1 VIRHNLL
8 KYVNTILSLHL
19 VLTQDP
25 RHLALTALRTI
36 YRGAF
41 ADVALEKVLSQ
52 ADVIPPDRRL
62 ITELVYGIS
71 RRQRTLDALVH
82 QLTTRKGQ
90 RQPLDLRLVLHL
102 GLYQLRYLSHIPP
115 SAAVNTTVN
124 VAKRIGLG
132 GLAGLVNGILRQ
144 YLRLVEDLEHPQPS
158 VATNLAIDPRS
169 AAGRSRPDQVHGAD
183 PLVLPMDPVDRLGVL
198 HSYPDWIVKVWL
210 QQMEFAQA
218 EQLCAWMNL
227 PPHLDLRVNSRRT
240 DMETVMAA
248 MAAAGIAVSRVP
260 HVPWALRLDAPSGA
274 VQQLPGYAEGW
285 WMVQDASAQLVSYL
299 VDPQPGDR
307 VVDACAAPGG
317 KTMHL
322 AELMGDRG
330 VVEAC
335 DLTSSRLH
343 KLHQNAKRLG
353 LQSIQACLG
362 DSRMMPQFVGQCDR
376 VLLDA
381 PCSGLGTLHRHADAR
396 WRQTPESVQELG
408 QLQRQLLESAVT
420 WVKPQGILVYS
431 TCTLHPTENEDLI
444 RDFLSQ
450 HPDWQIE
457 PPAPNSAPAAFAA
470 PEGWLKVWPHRHNM
484 DGFFMVRL
492 RRH

>member
-1 VIRHNLL
+1 ML
-8 KYVNTILSLHL
+8 KYPSEILSIDLA
-19 VLTQDP
+19 LTQDP

-52 ADVIPPDRRL
+52 ADIIPRDRRL
-62 ITELVYGIS
+62 VTELVYGIS
-71 RRQRTLDALVH
+71 RRQRTLDALVQ
-82 QLTTRKGQ
+82 QLTTKRGQ
-90 RQPLDLRLVLHL
+90 RQPLDLRILLHL
-102 GLYQLRYLSHIPP
+102 GLYQLRYLDHVPA

-124 VAKRIGLG
+124 VAKRVGLG

-144 YLRLVEDLEHPQPS
+144 YIRLAEPLDVQHSQDGKDSEPQL
-158 VATNLAIDPRS
+158 N
-169 AAGRSRPDQVHGAD
+169 SRD
-183 PLVLPMDPVDRLGVL
+183 PLVLPADPVNRLGVL
-198 HSYPDWIVKVWL
+198 HSYPDWIVELWL
-210 QQMEFAQA
+210 KQLGQDQT
-218 EQLCAWMNL
+218 EQLCAWMNH
-227 PPHLDLRVNSRRT
+227 PPHLDLRVNSLRT
-240 DMETVMAA
+240 DVATVAAA
-248 MAAAGIAVSRVP
+248 MQSAGIAVSPIP
-260 HVPWALRLDAPSGA
+260 HLPWSLRLDSPAGA
-274 VQQLPGYAEGW
+274 VQQWPGYAEGW

-330 VVEAC
+330 TVEAC

-353 LQSIQACLG
+353 LSSIQACLG

-396 WRQTPESVQELG
+396 WRQTPASVQELA
-408 QLQRQLLESAVT
+408 QLQRQLLESAIT

-431 TCTLHPTENEDLI
+431 TCTLHPAENEELI
-444 RDFLSQ
+444 QAFLEQ
-450 HPDWQIE
+450 HPDWRIE
-457 PPAPNSAPAAFAA
+457 PPVPLSPAAAFATA
-470 PEGWLKVWPHRHNM
+470 PGWIKVWPQLHDM

-492 RRH
+492 RRN

>member
-1 VIRHNLL
+1 MRLANLAICPSLL
-8 KYVNTILSLHL
+8 KYPSKILSTHL
-19 VLTQDP
+19 ALTQDP

-52 ADVIPPDRRL
+52 ADIIPPDRRL
-62 ITELVYGIS
+62 VTELVYGIS
-71 RRQRTLDALVH
+71 RRQRTLDALVQ
-82 QLTTRKGQ
+82 QLTTKRGQ
-90 RQPLDLRLVLHL
+90 RQPLDLRIVLHL
-102 GLYQLRYLSHIPP
+102 GLYQLRYLNHIPA

-124 VAKRIGLG
+124 VAKRVGLG

-144 YLRLVEDLEHPQPS
+144 YIRLVENLEAQNPQNPQDDKDS
-158 VATNLAIDPRS
+158 GRLLNPR
-169 AAGRSRPDQVHGAD
+169 D
-183 PLVLPMDPVDRLGVL
+183 PLVLPADPANRLGVL
-198 HSYPDWIVKVWL
+198 HSYPDWIVEMWL
-210 QQMEFAQA
+210 QQVDLDQA
-218 EQLCAWMNL
+218 EQLCVWMNQ
-227 PPHLDLRVNSRRT
+227 PPHLDLRVNSLRA
-240 DMETVMAA
+240 DVDTVAAA
-248 MAAAGIAVSRVP
+248 MRSAGIAVSPIP
-260 HVPWALRLDAPSGA
+260 HLPWSLRLDAPAGA
-274 VQQLPGYAEGW
+274 VQQWPGYAEGW

-330 VVEAC
+330 TVEAC

-353 LQSIQACLG
+353 LSSIQACLG

-396 WRQTPESVQELG
+396 WRQTPASVQELA
-408 QLQRQLLESAVT
+408 QLQRQLLESAIT

-431 TCTLHPTENEDLI
+431 TCTLHPAENEELI
-444 RDFLSQ
+444 QAFLEQ
-450 HPDWQIE
+450 HPDWRIE
-457 PPAPNSAPAAFAA
+457 PPGPTSPAAAFTAA
-470 PEGWLKVWPHRHNM
+470 AGWIKVWPQVHDM

-492 RRH
+492 RRN